1 MHLETPTSNLV
12 GQKPGIVEPEPS
24 EKIFVSRQPV
34 FDATEKVAGY
44 ELLLTESLASAGAT
58 APESVAASARLI
70 VNVFDNF
77 GLNQV
82 LGEHIAFIP
91 ISADSLA
98 SDFLDLLPPEKIV
111 LGIKPSDVAAADLVG
126 ACERLCGKGF
136 RLALDDFPYSQEW
149 KPLFKLASYA
159 SFDMRAAKLDTVRTR
174 VAQIE
179 HLPLKRIARNLQSR
193 EEFQACK
200 GKSFTLYQGSILAG
214 PETLSMNRVD
224 PSTARVMQL
233 FNLVMSHADLKLIED
248 SLKHDVALCYSL
260 LCYINSAGFGMPY
273 KVESIRNAIMFLGY
287 DFLWR
292 WLSLLIFAG
301 VDMHAG
307 QRLLLNTALIRGRL
321 TELLGQRV
329 LSQKEGD
336 KLFVV
341 GVFSLLDS
349 LLGMTM
355 EKALANLSL
364 PDEVADALLQR
375 RGKYAPFLELA
386 LAFENNALTR
396 AEQLCGE
403 LGVDLSAASNDHM
416 TAIDWARQLS

>member
-1 MHLETPTSNLV
+1 MQLQTHANSEDR
-12 GQKPGIVEPEPS
+12 GPGKAEAPLGDR
-24 EKIFVSRQPV
+24 IFVSRQPV
-34 FDATEKVAGY
+34 FDATEKITGY
-44 ELLLTESLASAGAT
+44 QLLLTESPTAGEARAPASV
-58 APESVAASARLI
+58 PASARLI

-82 LGEHIAFIP
+82 LGDHIAFIP
-91 ISADSLA
+91 VSNDSLA
-98 SDFLDLLPPEKIV
+98 SDFLDLLPPEKVV
-111 LGIKPSDVAAADLVG
+111 LVIQPSDVGATDLVA
-126 ACERLCGKGF
+126 ACGKLSGKGF
-136 RLALDDFPYSQEW
+136 RLALNNFPYSMEW
-149 KPLFKLASYA
+149 QPLFQMASYA
-159 SFDMRAAKLDTVRTR
+159 CYDIHAGKLDTIKAQI
-174 VAQIE
+174 AQIE

-193 EEFQACK
+193 AEFHACK
-200 GKSFTLYQGSILAG
+200 GRLFSLYQGSILAD

-233 FNLVMSHADLKLIED
+233 FNLVMSHADLKAIED

-321 TELLGQRV
+321 TELLGQRMM
-329 LSQKEGD
+329 SQKEGD

-341 GVFSLLDS
+341 GIFSLLDS
-349 LLGMTM
+349 LLGMPM
-355 EKALANLSL
+355 DKALANLSL
-364 PDEVADALLQR
+364 PDEIAEALLHRQ
-375 RGKYAPFLELA
+375 GKYAPFLELA
-386 LAFENNALTR
+386 LAFENNDLER

-403 LGVDLSAASNDHM
+403 SGIDLSAASNDHM
-416 TAIDWARQLS
+416 AAIDWARQLS